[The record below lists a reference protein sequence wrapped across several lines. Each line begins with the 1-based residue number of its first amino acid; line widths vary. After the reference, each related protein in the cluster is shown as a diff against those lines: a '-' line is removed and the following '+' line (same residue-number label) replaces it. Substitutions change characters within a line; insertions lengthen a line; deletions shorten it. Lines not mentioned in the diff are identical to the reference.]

1 MSSAATAEG
10 VWKCWLDERGPP
22 PPTLTQPHPIP
33 AHAFDQLSSFLFF
46 FFLNFGFISCGAAI
60 EPRDLYMLGKHP
72 PQFCHE
78 QSDFLNFICGAG
90 GGGVEPRAL
99 CMLGRLSSP
108 ALHPQPL

>member
-33 AHAFDQLSSFLFF
+33 AHAFDQLSSFLVFF
-46 FFLNFGFISCGAAI
+46 FFLLNFGFISCGAAI

-90 GGGVEPRAL
+90 RVCGTQGPMHAWQAL
-99 CMLGRLSSP
+99 
-108 ALHPQPL
+108 